1 MKEARLRTLAR
12 DNNNKDNVEFEDQDL
27 ASNKDLKKVGVVVRD
42 LKRQFR
48 IKQRTEYRKKYGM
61 EHIIEHEMKH

>member
-42 LKRQFR
+42 LKRPMNKRVFQCWLTNEEKR
-48 IKQRTEYRKKYGM
+48 
-61 EHIIEHEMKH
+61 